1 MQANYT
7 SKGRSKAV
15 RGERVLDENRIKE
28 ILAAANEPVKLV
40 FYDSTDSTN
49 NRAKEWAKN
58 GCAGECVAFLAR
70 EQTAGR
76 GRRGRSFLSQR
87 GGIYTSLLFYPDD
100 SIEIQKITAEAAAA
114 AALAIED
121 CTGLSVDIK
130 WVNDLYVNEKKLA
143 GILTEGEFDENGK
156 LSYCVLG
163 LGINVYKIEDFS
175 EKMPIATTLEDEICR
190 AKDTSENKKTELD
203 INEIFVSVL
212 SALIKFFDKKKP
224 SDKKESALLLA
235 EYRKRCFVIG
245 KNVLFRRG
253 NDEFFATVKGVNSD
267 YSLSVLLPSGEEI
280 SLNSGE
286 VSTVI
291 K

>member
-1 MQANYT
+1 ML
-7 SKGRSKAV
+7 S
-15 RGERVLDENRIKE
+15 ENRIKE
-28 ILAAANEPVKLV
+28 CLALSAEPIKLV

-49 NRAKEWAKN
+49 ERAREYARSATEKKA
-58 GCAGECVAFLAR
+58 AVFVSR

-76 GRRGRSFLSQR
+76 GRRGRSFLSEQ
-87 GGIYTSLLFYPDD
+87 GGIYMSLLFYPDE
-100 SIEIQKITAEAAAA
+100 SVETEKITAEAAAA
-114 AALAIED
+114 AALAIEKS
-121 CTGLSVDIK
+121 TGIGIDIK
-130 WVNDLYVNEKKLA
+130 WVNDLYVNGKKIA
-143 GILTEGEFDENGK
+143 GILTEGEFDKNGK

-175 EKMPIATTLEDEICR
+175 AKMPIATTLEDEICR
-190 AKDTSENKKTELD
+190 AKDTPENKKTELD

-212 SALIKFFDKKKP
+212 SALTKIFDKKKP

-267 YSLSVLLPSGEEI
+267 FSLSVLLPSGEKI